1 MEKQEIC
8 NKGVAFTGHRDIL
21 RSKRSD
27 LKQKLSF
34 CVRNLYYKG
43 MSDFYCGAAWGFD
56 LLAAEVVLSLKSEL
70 PTIRLIC
77 VIPYRGQSENWS
89 LVEQTRYKRVI
100 SKADK
105 VVILSENYFGGCFFR
120 RNDYL
125 VNHSCGIVAYYDG
138 KPKGGTFYTVKK
150 AQANSLWV
158 INLYH

>member
-21 RSKRSD
+21 HSKRSD

-43 MSDFYCGAAWGFD
+43 MVDFYCGAAWGFD

-70 PTIRLIC
+70 PAIRLIC

-89 LVEQTRYKRVI
+89 LIEQTRYKRVI
-100 SKADK
+100 SKADE

-125 VNHSCGIVAYYDG
+125 VNHSCGSLFVFPNTLSHSTLL
-138 KPKGGTFYTVKK
+138 KTT
-150 AQANSLWV
+150 NSKR
-158 INLYH
+158 YKF